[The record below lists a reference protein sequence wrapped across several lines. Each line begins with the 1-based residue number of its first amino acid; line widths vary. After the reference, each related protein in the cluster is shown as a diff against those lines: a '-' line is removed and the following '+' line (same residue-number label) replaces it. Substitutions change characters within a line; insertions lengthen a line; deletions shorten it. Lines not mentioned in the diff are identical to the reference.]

1 MFMLFSVVLFGGIVL
16 IGMFGALTK
25 IKRSTIHKFGVCKNY
40 FIWIINTF
48 TLQGCIKLIK
58 SDHVT
63 LKTGIMAAENSS
75 QE

>member
-1 MFMLFSVVLFGGIVL
+1 MFMLFSVALFGGIVL

-58 SDHVT
+58 SVT